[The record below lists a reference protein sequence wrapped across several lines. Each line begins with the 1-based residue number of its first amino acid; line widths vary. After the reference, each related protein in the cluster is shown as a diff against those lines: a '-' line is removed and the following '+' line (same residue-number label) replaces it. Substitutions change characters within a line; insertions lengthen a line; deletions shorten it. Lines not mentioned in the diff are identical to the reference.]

1 MVVVSVVDKV
11 ENWDRVVGTKVSVTV
26 SDPTFEV
33 IIVCPEWV
41 VACEG
46 PGETCAPEGS
56 TEGAGR
62 FGPLLEW
69 SKGVQPIPD
78 GPTTTVSVL
87 LWALTIVA
95 VILFVTV
102 ES

>member
-11 ENWDRVVGTKVSVTV
+11 ENWDRIVGTKVSVTV

-41 VACEG
+41 VSGAGSED
-46 PGETCAPEGS
+46 TCAPEGS

-62 FGPLLEW
+62 FGSLFEW
-69 SKGVQPIPD
+69 PKGVQPIPD

-87 LWALTIVA
+87 L
-95 VILFVTV
+95 
-102 ES
+102 